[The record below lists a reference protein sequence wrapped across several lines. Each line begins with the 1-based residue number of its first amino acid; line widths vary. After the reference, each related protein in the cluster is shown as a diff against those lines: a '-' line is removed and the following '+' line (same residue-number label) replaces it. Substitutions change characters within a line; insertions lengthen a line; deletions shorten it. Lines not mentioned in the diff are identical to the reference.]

1 MNYNYTQCRRT
12 VQHKIESKKPD
23 TKGYTVDNFTYLKFK
38 SRQNLSMVLKVRIMV
53 ILGVTR
59 ASGVLVIVPF
69 LILVLVTWVYS
80 VH

>member
-1 MNYNYTQCRRT
+1 M
-12 VQHKIESKKPD
+12 
-23 TKGYTVDNFTYLKFK
+23 DNFTYMKFK

-59 ASGVLVIVPF
+59 ASGVLVIFPF